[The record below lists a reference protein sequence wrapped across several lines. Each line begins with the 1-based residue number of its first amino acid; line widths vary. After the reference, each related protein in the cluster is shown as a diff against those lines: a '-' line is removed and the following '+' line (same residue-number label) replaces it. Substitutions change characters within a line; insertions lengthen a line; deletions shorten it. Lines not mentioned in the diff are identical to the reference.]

1 MIHPA
6 RQLWSSYASSS
17 ESLPHI
23 LEEELRN
30 RPHACFDNA
39 AACRT
44 LLEFWKHNDKDG
56 QEDALPREVF
66 SKLKSRPFL
75 D

>member
-1 MIHPA
+1 MRIRVSPIH
-6 RQLWSSYASSS
+6 SIS
-17 ESLPHI
+17 EV
-23 LEEELRN
+23 ELTS

-56 QEDALPREVF
+56 QEDALPRDVF

>member
-1 MIHPA
+1 MRIRVSP
-6 RQLWSSYASSS
+6 ST
-17 ESLPHI
+17 HI
-23 LEEELRN
+23 PEEGLTI

>member
-1 MIHPA
+1 MRVRVSPVHYIP
-6 RQLWSSYASSS
+6 
-17 ESLPHI
+17 
-23 LEEELRN
+23 EEELIS

-56 QEDALPREVF
+56 QEDALPRDVF

>member
-1 MIHPA
+1 MDLIV
-6 RQLWSSYASSS
+6 
-17 ESLPHI
+17 
-23 LEEELRN
+23 